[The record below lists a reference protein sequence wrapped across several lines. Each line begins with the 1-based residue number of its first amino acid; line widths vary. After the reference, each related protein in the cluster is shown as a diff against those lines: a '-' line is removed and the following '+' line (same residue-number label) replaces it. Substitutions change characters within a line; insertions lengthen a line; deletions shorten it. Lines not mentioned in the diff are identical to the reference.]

1 MTALTLSAR
10 TYRHVDVATKLLGV
24 GLLALG
30 LELGGS
36 SPTGIAL
43 GVAGAAFALTTV
55 FLGREVEA

>member
-1 MTALTLSAR
+1 MTALTLSER
-10 TYRHVDVATKLLGV
+10 TYRHLDIATKLAGV

-43 GVAGAAFALTTV
+43 GVAGAALALATV
-55 FLGREVEA
+55 FVGREANA